1 MKLNKG
7 EMMTTYDEPGA
18 GSGRQRT
25 CGPVSGVG
33 SAGKLRIVLLLA
45 IFLLP
50 GCVAQEMATDFANT
64 VRGDYY
70 LNTADTASG
79 LDHFRNQVTADPDNP
94 VNNYYLGRLLLREK
108 KYAEALP
115 YLKKAGELEP
125 ANGDYQFWT
134 GVAHGGLKQYTAE
147 RARYQKALQLD
158 PENQQVLTALG
169 HSHMRSKQYNSALK
183 IYGKALLLWPDNP
196 SALYNRALA
205 LSKLGKK
212 EEAKSGWRRYLSVND
227 SGGLARYAVN
237 HLNDLG
243 DFSYRNYTIG
253 GRVVT
258 VKAITFTSPSGAE
271 LSGESRTSL
280 ERIGEAAARMG
291 EGKLQVLV
299 YHKGDKELAKARAL
313 AVRSAL
319 LDRVPELGKERIG
332 ASWFGESY
340 RNRAKKYRI
349 DQSVDFFLQV
359 KRLN

>member
-1 MKLNKG
+1 
-7 EMMTTYDEPGA
+7 MTICNGPGP
-18 GSGRQRT
+18 GSGRQRRRDFI
-25 CGPVSGVG
+25 SGARG
-33 SAGKLRIVLLLA
+33 AGRRSIVLFLA
-45 IFLLP
+45 IYLLS
-50 GCVAQEMATDFANT
+50 GCVAREVATDFANT

-79 LDHFRNQVTADPDNP
+79 LDHFRSQVTDNPDNP

-125 ANGDYQFWT
+125 TNGDYQFWT

-147 RARYQKALQLD
+147 RTRYQKALQLE

-169 HSHMRSKQYNSALK
+169 HSYMRSRQYNQALK
-183 IYGKALLLWPDNP
+183 TYSKALLLWPDNP

-258 VKAITFTSPSGAE
+258 VKAISFTSPTGAE
-271 LSGESRTSL
+271 LSRESRTSL
-280 ERIGEAAARMG
+280 ERIGEAAAGTG

-299 YHKGDKELAKARAL
+299 YHKGDKELARLRAL
-313 AVRSAL
+313 AVRKAL
-319 LDRVPELGKERIG
+319 LDNVPELVKERIG
-332 ASWFGESY
+332 VSWFGEAY

-349 DQSVDFFLQV
+349 DQTVDFFLQG